1 MILHVKCTRKCTR
14 KTGSIVRHEAFNI
27 VLCFLVVLRFF
38 LFDGVLI
45 RRFQHIV
52 CGVSHALHGVF
63 VRNTNGQH
71 SGGIDV
77 AEVVETEVW
86 DTAFLADA
94 GEPGV
99 DRFPGHVD
107 NAVSAAG
114 LPVQQFP
121 DVGRDME
128 RSRPAVC
135 FCAFLGG
142 AILSQNDCPTDFQS
156 VAINVPPFQT

>member
-1 MILHVKCTRKCTR
+1 M
-14 KTGSIVRHEAFNI
+14 
-27 VLCFLVVLRFF
+27 
-38 LFDGVLI
+38 
-45 RRFQHIV
+45 
-52 CGVSHALHGVF
+52 
-63 VRNTNGQH
+63 
-71 SGGIDV
+71 

-86 DTAFLADA
+86 DTAFLTDA

-99 DRFPGHVD
+99 DGFPGHVN

-128 RSRPAVC
+128 RSCPAVC

>member
-1 MILHVKCTRKCTR
+1 MLKSLLTFPLPLCAMILHVNCTRKCTR

-77 AEVVETEVW
+77 AEVVGCRPGYG
-86 DTAFLADA
+86 AFLSRCMFLCLFGWGHPLPKRLPDGFSECRHQCPAIPDLVSQTA
-94 GEPGV
+94 GGPT
-99 DRFPGHVD
+99 
-107 NAVSAAG
+107 
-114 LPVQQFP
+114 
-121 DVGRDME
+121 
-128 RSRPAVC
+128 RPPA
-135 FCAFLGG
+135 
-142 AILSQNDCPTDFQS
+142 
-156 VAINVPPFQT
+156 

>member
-1 MILHVKCTRKCTR
+1 MILHVNCTRNCTR
-14 KTGSIVRHEAFNI
+14 KTGSIVRHEATNIIFYFLIVFN
-27 VLCFLVVLRFF
+27 FF
-38 LFDGVLI
+38 FFDGVLVGSL
-45 RRFQHIV
+45 QHVV
-52 CGVSHALHGVF
+52 CGVSNALHGVF
-63 VRNTNGQH
+63 IRDADGQH